1 MRKKLGIWVMTACL
15 GVMVGCGDGSGNGG
29 TEPGNGNGEEP
40 AAQETTLERA
50 QREGYVTVGFANE
63 APYAYATPDGTITGE
78 AVEIARVILQNLGI
92 DEMNGQVTEFGSMI
106 AGLNANRFDIITAG
120 MFINEERAQQVAFAN
135 PEYSIGAA
143 LGVEAGN
150 PHELHSYEDIINNP
164 DITVAVMVGAAEL
177 SYMQELGV
185 PDSQIL
191 TVPDQPS
198 AISALQAGRAQAV
211 TMTGPALQAALD
223 SADDANLE
231 RVENFEQPIIDGES
245 VRGYGA
251 AAFRQEDDDFREAFN
266 EELEKLKESG
276 QLLEILEEFGFT
288 EDELPGDVTVEDLVG
303 GN

>member
-1 MRKKLGIWVMTACL
+1 MAACL
-15 GVMVGCGDGSGNGG
+15 GVMVGCGDGSVNGGNG
-29 TEPGNGNGEEP
+29 TGNGEAGGENGGDQEP
-40 AAQETTLERA
+40 TVQETTLERA

-92 DEMNGQVTEFGSMI
+92 EEMNGIVTEFGSMI

-150 PHELHSYEDIINNP
+150 PYGLHSYQDIIDNP
-164 DITVAVMVGAAEL
+164 DVTVAVMVGAAEHG
-177 SYMQELGV
+177 YMQELGV

-211 TMTGPALQAALD
+211 TMTGPALQAALG
-223 SADDANLE
+223 SANDDNLE
-231 RVENFEQPIIDGES
+231 RVENFEQPIINGES

-251 AAFRQEDDDFREAFN
+251 AAFRHEDDDFREAFN

-303 GN
+303 G